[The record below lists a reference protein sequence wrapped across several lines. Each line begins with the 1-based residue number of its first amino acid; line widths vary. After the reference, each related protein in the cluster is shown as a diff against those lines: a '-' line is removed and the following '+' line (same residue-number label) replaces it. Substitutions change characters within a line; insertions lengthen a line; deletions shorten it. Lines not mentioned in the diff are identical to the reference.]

1 MTISQV
7 PLAQCCP
14 SRSSRQQREASRET
28 SQDNRCRSSH
38 TRGMNTVLGH
48 ISCTFHTCAQ
58 LMRSSFFAYSATV
71 DLEAPSV
78 PQVAHPVESLRV
90 QDVSMDPAS
99 SHRGQSGAHHAGP
112 NRTHRPWECGQ
123 ASACPQI
130 LPLQR
135 ERQTS
140 NVDASFDL
148 VLLGTYDVKT
158 RIRLLK
164 CGNVGLSRPR
174 CNVFRQKVRSKK
186 ARKTWISE
194 FSLSQMQQVGTIRRA
209 RENMNVRWNT
219 AVGDL
224 AFYVI

>member
-1 MTISQV
+1 MCQWILPALIAGSLEHNTLVRIEHIAV
-7 PLAQCCP
+7 GV
-14 SRSSRQQREASRET
+14 RSGLS
-28 SQDNRCRSSH
+28 
-38 TRGMNTVLGH
+38 
-48 ISCTFHTCAQ
+48 
-58 LMRSSFFAYSATV
+58 
-71 DLEAPSV
+71 
-78 PQVAHPVESLRV
+78 
-90 QDVSMDPAS
+90 
-99 SHRGQSGAHHAGP
+99 
-112 NRTHRPWECGQ
+112 
-123 ASACPQI
+123 CPQTS
-130 LPLQR
+130 PLQR

-148 VLLGTYDVKT
+148 VLLVTNDVKT